1 MSKSSMRAI
10 RRAGATAALF
20 FVAALAALGA
30 CSDATTEAGPRQLPR
45 RVEIGDTVVERIPGV
60 SHAELSVHSFVPWRF
75 GWVALRV
82 TVESGSFYVNVADST
97 DWNGTY
103 TARYSAD
110 EPGGP
115 YSMPRL
121 EVDSGHVYTVTV
133 ATVIEDSASF
143 RYVIFP
149 MSTAT
154 ESTVPRIAIG
164 DVVEREV
171 LDSLADIDEFT
182 FDGRKGDELIVYAQA
197 RAPAGTPGTVL
208 VSVAQTDTLQWQATT
223 LAAPGDPDPESH
235 ATGVFTLPV
244 DGTYHLTVTG
254 DPGPFYE
261 QRQPY
266 IGPYRIEVARINRAP
281 EQQSATIGLADTV
294 SGTIERVGDIDEFHF
309 HAEAGEQYNVFFQA
323 VPGGAAHT
331 LRLELPDL
339 PDAEAHA
346 VDALATASIPLTEN
360 PSGSFTAAAGSTY
373 TVRVSGKHDDG
384 EESLDRG
391 DYRFFVYRVDP
402 RPEHMPVSTLAL
414 GDTMTDEIDLPGDVD
429 ELQVA
434 VPAPSL
440 VNMELWRGA
449 PSINIAPT
457 ARLLSASGETLIMQQ
472 LRPGDGPESS
482 SASGRVS
489 VPAGNYTL
497 RISEFGTR
505 SGAYRGPWRV
515 VLHPI
520 DTAPESR
527 SATIALGGTV
537 EEVSEP
543 IGDVDRYHI
552 SVKRGEHY
560 DVYFQAAA
568 DMWLRVDADTFP
580 PLSKFGTEPGPLEG
594 HSLMESPH
602 TRRIDALEDGE
613 FTITVGPMESGR
625 DLSQHGAYRFVVTR
639 YSAEVEHHA
648 ATIAPGDTID
658 DEKLDVLGDIDEFT
672 LTGTPGEEVT
682 ILFAASPTTQW
693 LTLHTFDLD
702 TKEVLIE
709 MQSIVA
715 RQGTSRFRLPA
726 SGRIGVRLMEV
737 SGPDGYRSV
746 GPYSMY
752 VLPINRAPEKAASS
766 FAIGDI
772 VEGEAIEFSGDV
784 DEFTFTGA
792 AGDRVRAFLGLPH
805 GDWGGYM
812 GLTLEVS
819 PAGSDVVLGS
829 VTFAN
834 PDPTLNVG
842 TEVVT
847 LPTSGSYTVRV
858 RAAEERT
865 GGTVPSE
872 YRFQVRREP

>member
-1 MSKSSMRAI
+1 MRP
-10 RRAGATAALF
+10 GARTALF
-20 FVAALAALGA
+20 LLSAIAALGA
-30 CSDATTEAGPRQLPR
+30 CSDSTTEAGPRQLPR
-45 RVEIGDTVVERIPGV
+45 RIEIGDTVVERIPGV
-60 SHAELSVHSFVPWRF
+60 DEAGKSVHSFIPASS

-82 TVESGSFYVNVADST
+82 TAERGKFYMSVADST
-97 DWNGTY
+97 EWGRTY
-103 TARYSAD
+103 LARYDAT
-110 EPGGP
+110 ERAGT

-121 EVDSGHVYTVTV
+121 EVEAGHVYTVTV

-154 ESTVPRIAIG
+154 ESTFPRIAIG
-164 DVVEREV
+164 DVVEREA

-208 VSVAQTDTLQWQATT
+208 VSVTQPDTLQWQVTAS
-223 LAAPGDPDPESH
+223 AAPGDSDPESH

-254 DPGPFYE
+254 DPGPYYE

-281 EQQSATIGLADTV
+281 EQQPADIGFADTV

-309 HAEAGEQYNVFFQA
+309 HTDAAAQFNVFFEA

-331 LRLELPDL
+331 LRLELPGV

-346 VDALATASIPLTEN
+346 VDALSSASIPLTEN
-360 PSGSFTAAAGSTY
+360 PSGSFTAAAASTY

-402 RPEHMPVSTLAL
+402 RPEHMSVSTLAL

-429 ELQVA
+429 ELA
-434 VPAPSL
+434 VTIPTPSL

-449 PSINIAPT
+449 PSATIAPT
-457 ARLLSASGETLIMQQ
+457 ARLLTASGATVLMQE
-472 LRPGDGPESS
+472 LKPDDAPESG
-482 SASGRVS
+482 SGTGPVS
-489 VPAGNYTL
+489 VPAGSYTL
-497 RISEFGTR
+497 RIKEIGTR
-505 SGAYRGPWRV
+505 FKPYRGPYHV
-515 VLHPI
+515 ILHPI
-520 DTAPESR
+520 DPAPETR
-527 SATIALGGTV
+527 SATIVPGDTV
-537 EEVSEP
+537 EEESEP
-543 IGDVDRYHI
+543 IGDTDRYHM

-560 DVYFQAAA
+560 DVHFQAATA
-568 DMWLRVDADTFP
+568 MWMRVSPDTFP
-580 PLSKFGTEPGPLEG
+580 PLSGFGTVSGPLEG

-602 TRRIDALEDGE
+602 TNRIDALKDGE
-613 FTITVGPMESGR
+613 FTISVWPMESGR
-625 DLSQHGAYRFVVTR
+625 DLSQHGAYRFVVTP

-658 DEKLDVLGDIDEFT
+658 DERLDVPGDIDEFT

-682 ILFAASPTTQW
+682 ILFAASPTTPW
-693 LTLHTFDLD
+693 LTLQTFDLD

-709 MQSIVA
+709 GQSYTE
-715 RQGTSRFRLPA
+715 RQGTTRFRIPA

-737 SGPDGYRSV
+737 KGPDGYESV

-752 VLPINRAPEKAASS
+752 VLPINRAPEKAAAS

-792 AGDRVRAFLGLPH
+792 AADRLRAFLELPH
-805 GDWGGYM
+805 GDWGYYM

-819 PAGSDVVLGS
+819 PAGSDSVLGS

-834 PDPTLNVG
+834 PDPTLSVG
-842 TEVVT
+842 TDVIT
-847 LPTSGSYTVRV
+847 LPSSGSYTVRV